1 MACSG
6 CDARR
11 EWIKKWSKVAYER
24 AQQLIA
30 KPDHGRADEADRT
43 VNADGEPPEQ
53 DAPAT
58 GRKRP
63 ADGSRSGRSKAGADV
78 P

>member
-24 AQQLIA
+24 AQQLFTQ
-30 KPDHGRADEADRT
+30 PDPGRADEADRAAAESEQPAT
-43 VNADGEPPEQ
+43 ADGGPVTDTDPG
-53 DAPAT
+53 A
-58 GRKRP
+58 
-63 ADGSRSGRSKAGADV
+63 GSQ
-78 P
+78 